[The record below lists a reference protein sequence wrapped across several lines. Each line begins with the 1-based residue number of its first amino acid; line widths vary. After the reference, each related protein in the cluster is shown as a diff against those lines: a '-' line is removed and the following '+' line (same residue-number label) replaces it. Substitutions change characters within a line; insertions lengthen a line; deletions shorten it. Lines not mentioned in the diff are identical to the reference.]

1 MGQGLS
7 STDLPEHPAPATSFT
22 DLMLNVDR
30 AGIRCHVCQ
39 GGGQNPQLESSCQ
52 LPEGS
57 EGPATLGLPPWDMTE
72 EE

>member
-1 MGQGLS
+1 
-7 STDLPEHPAPATSFT
+7 
-22 DLMLNVDR
+22 MLNVDG
-30 AGIRCHVCQ
+30 AGITRHVCQ